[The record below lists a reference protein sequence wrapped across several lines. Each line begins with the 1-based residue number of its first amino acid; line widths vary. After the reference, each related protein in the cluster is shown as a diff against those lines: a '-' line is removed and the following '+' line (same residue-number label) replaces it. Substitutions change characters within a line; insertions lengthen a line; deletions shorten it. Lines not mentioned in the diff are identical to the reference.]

1 MAQPYFHKLDALLQ
15 NLNEH
20 EFDTSDILCRHFFSG
35 AALYFQG
42 TIFCSLT
49 PVGFAVKLAEKDR
62 DALLQS
68 GVAQPLR
75 YFPKAPVKREYVVL
89 PETVLQQPS
98 AVCDYLRKG
107 IEYLHTGA

>member
-1 MAQPYFHKLDALLQ
+1 MAQPYFRKLDALLK

-20 EFDTSDILCRHFFSG
+20 QFDTSAILCRHFFSG

-42 TIFCSLT
+42 TIFCS
-49 PVGFAVKLAEKDR
+49 KDR
-62 DALLQS
+62 DALLHG

-89 PETVLQQPS
+89 PETVLEQPS
-98 AVCDYLRKG
+98 AVCDYLRKS